1 MTFPRSRRR
10 PSPSSHSL
18 ASTCI
23 DIMPNNSHISINDGI
38 RLLCRIRSTDTADE
52 HTRRV
57 QWTRNDSPLNTI
69 AESRSN
75 YSSTDGTLYETLVI
89 RRARK
94 IDTGIYRCHYGPLLT
109 ASAHVVVHPCR
120 RRRLDI
126 ESSNVVFSCVLLV
139 DPGGSK
145 SRRLITQITGNSSSS
160 NASLRTVIS
169 AFYIVYQLVFVTLS

>member
-1 MTFPRSRRR
+1 MTFPRRRR

-23 DIMPNNSHISINDGI
+23 DILPNSSHISVNDGI
-38 RLLCRIRSTDTADE
+38 RLLCRIRSTDTADD

-57 QWTRNDSPLNTI
+57 QWTRNDAPLNTI

-94 IDTGIYRCHYGPLLT
+94 IDTGIYQCQYGPLLT
-109 ASAHVVVHPCR
+109 ATAHVVVHPCR
-120 RRRLDI
+120 KTEALHRP
-126 ESSNVVFSCVLLV
+126 VVDRSRVFFLQILV
-139 DPGGSK
+139 VVNP
-145 SRRLITQITGNSSSS
+145 
-160 NASLRTVIS
+160 V
-169 AFYIVYQLVFVTLS
+169 V